1 MRELI
6 LDFKFFLETL
16 FQPKGTVSQLLFT
29 DNDIF
34 VVDHFYSPSFFN
46 SGTNNVSVDGIVI
59 EPGAMLS
66 WSNIP
71 FAIIDLTVKI
81 KFQDVNETVS
91 NTTKLTNKLI
101 VSYGVKY

>member
-16 FQPKGTVSQLLFT
+16 FQPKGTVNQLLFT

-46 SGTNNVSVDGIVI
+46 SGTNNVSVDGIVL
-59 EPGAMLS
+59 EPGGLLS

-71 FAIIDLTVKI
+71 FAIKDLTVKI
-81 KFQDVNETVS
+81 KFHDIDETVT
-91 NTTKLTNKLI
+91 NTPRLTNKLI